1 MKSYDDVTTR
11 SLITGWL
18 AAAFSGQYDKAKEEL
33 RSEDGGFC
41 IQGVLGEVL
50 AASGRAEWIERDHA
64 GASEFLGDYRL
75 QAPSVKDLDYDP
87 KSSASIPGVPGSMT
101 YNEVMISTEG
111 MAEAARKAVG
121 QQGLPDDF
129 EAGMKERLGINDR
142 MNVLIAYVN
151 DSTDFSI
158 KEMGEILYEVYT
170 GVIGIDLPPKEEI
183 KKLSVQTDCEQE
195 DTGETDV
202 PKVAAEEQAAISVPA
217 N

>member
-75 QAPSVKDLDYDP
+75 RAPSVVDLDYNP
-87 KSSASIPGVPGSMT
+87 TSCASIPGVPGSMT
-101 YNEVMISTEG
+101 YNEVMISTES

-121 QQGLPDDF
+121 QRLPDGF
-129 EAGMKERLGINDR
+129 EAGMKEQLGINNR
-142 MNVLIAYVN
+142 MNVLIAYIN
-151 DSTDFSI
+151 DNTNLSVE
-158 KEMGEILYEVYT
+158 EMGEILYEVYT
-170 GVIGIDLPPKEEI
+170 GVMGINLPPKKEI
-183 KKLSVQTDCEQE
+183 KKLSVQTGCEQ
-195 DTGETDV
+195 GETEEAEV
-202 PKVAAEEQAAISVPA
+202 PEVAAEEQAAISVPI